1 VAAALGPNVVAFGKF
16 DGVHLGHRALLDRAA
31 GAARRLSLPYG
42 VVTFERHPYAYLGRG
57 PVPPALT
64 GLGERLR
71 LFGTGGVHFVVLLPA
86 DASVLDMPAEAFGEE
101 VLHKRMDVRVV
112 VVGRNFRFG
121 HRGAGG
127 VLTLRELSSAT
138 GMDGVEVGMV
148 EVAQGP
154 VSATRIRSCLA
165 RGEVEL
171 ASALLGRP
179 FEVVGTPRI
188 LDPTAASVTVPV
200 TRAVPAPGR
209 YFGSFRQS
217 DGAAAAASIDVAA
230 PADGRHRI
238 TVYWAEAG
246 FRRDGPN
253 RRTYLAFE
261 KAT

>member
-31 GAARRLSLPYG
+31 GAARRLGLPYG
-42 VVTFERHPYAYLGRG
+42 VVTFERHPYAYLRRG

-71 LFGTGGVHFVVLLPA
+71 LFGAAGVHFVVLLPA
-86 DASVLDMPAEAFGEE
+86 DASVLDMPAETFGAD
-101 VLHKRMDVRVV
+101 VLHTRMDTRVV

-127 VLTLRELSSAT
+127 VLTLRELSSLT

-148 EVAQGP
+148 EVADGP

-171 ASALLGRP
+171 ASVLLGRP
-179 FEVVGTPRI
+179 FEVLGRLRI
-188 LDPTAASVTVPV
+188 LGPTAASLAVPV
-200 TRAVPAPGR
+200 IRAVPAPGR
-209 YFGSFRQS
+209 YFGWFRHS
-217 DGAAAAASIDVAA
+217 DGAAAAASIEVAG
-230 PADGRHRI
+230 PAGGRHRI
-238 TVYWAEAG
+238 TVHREDAG
-246 FRRDGPN
+246 FGGDRPHRRA
-253 RRTYLAFE
+253 YLAFE